1 MANIIKMPMP
11 VKFALNKLHSNG
23 YEAYIVG
30 GCVRDSI
37 MGVEPHDWDICTSA
51 LPEQIQEVF
60 KDLKVIPTGLQHGTV
75 TIIYEENDCKQ
86 CLEITTYR
94 IDGEYK
100 DNRHPENVKFTSD
113 LSLDLMRRDF
123 TINAMT
129 YNDKEGIID
138 MFGGIKDIE
147 MGRLKCVG
155 NPNNRFQEDALRIMR
170 AIRFAIRYNLQID
183 DEVLKSIQKNK
194 TLLKNVSIERICDEL
209 TKILKSNISNDGSKK
224 NRIEL
229 IGYLIDFLQVVLDYK
244 FDFDVQEVYNKL
256 AFVEPKVSL
265 RLAILFDA
273 TNIMDILKKLRFS
286 NDVVCTAKTI
296 REYGHK
302 ILDDKD
308 VWSSKSSLMSATNNL
323 HLEDEKYNVEDDN
336 SLRCYARL
344 LLKNIHSCSFESII
358 SFAKARTSDKY
369 MLVALNILQKQ
380 IQFCKEN
387 DVYCLRHLAI
397 NGNDVKQAGFK
408 GKDIGS
414 ILNKLLDMIIREDI
428 QNNREEL
435 LNTIDE
441 IQMQRMWQ

>member
-1 MANIIKMPMP
+1 MANIIKMPIP

-100 DNRHPENVKFTSD
+100 DNRHPENVEFTSN

-123 TINAMT
+123 TINAMA

-138 MFGGIKDIE
+138 MFGGIKDIKI
-147 MGRLKCVG
+147 GRLRCVG
-155 NPNNRFQEDALRIMR
+155 NPNNRFQEDALRLMR
-170 AIRFAIRYNLQID
+170 AIRFAIKYDLQID

-194 TLLKNVSIERICDEL
+194 ILLKNVSIERICDEL
-209 TKILKSNISNDGSKK
+209 TKILKSNIGNNGSNKNGS
-224 NRIEL
+224 EL
-229 IGYLIDFLQVVLDYK
+229 IAYLINFLQVVLDYK
-244 FDFDVQEVYNKL
+244 FDFDVQEIYDKL
-256 AFVEPKVSL
+256 VFVEPNVPL
-265 RLAILFDA
+265 RLAILFD
-273 TNIMDILKKLRFS
+273 TINIVNVLKKLRFS
-286 NDVVCTAKTI
+286 NDIIFTAKTI
-296 REYGHK
+296 CEYGHK

-308 VWSSKSSLMSATNNL
+308 IWSSRSSLMSAINNL
-323 HLEDEKYNVEDDN
+323 HLEDERYNIEDDN

-358 SFAKARTSDKY
+358 SFAKACTNDEY
-369 MLVALNILQKQ
+369 MFVALNILQKQ
-380 IQFCKEN
+380 IQFCREN
-387 DVYCLRHLAI
+387 DVYCLRHLVI
-397 NGNDVKQAGFK
+397 NGNDIKQAGFK
-408 GKDIGS
+408 GKDIGN
-414 ILNKLLDMIIREDI
+414 ILNKLLDMVIREDI
-428 QNNREEL
+428 KNNREEL